1 MKTIEKLRKEKNL
14 SQEQIAKIAEMS
26 QSNYSKYERGILDI
40 SLSVAIKLAN
50 YFNVSLDFLCDRKW
64 ENKAYIEVWKLSDEQ
79 KANLYLIQQLT
90 PKNNLRANGYLM
102 GLFQEQG
109 GNFMYFLLSLI
120 STGILGYFMPQWMYN
135 LTWKD
140 LTDAFNGG
148 QSSAFEEFIKDIGLT
163 NQTASDIAR
172 EKIVTVVLITLAIFV
187 VMLIIT
193 SIIKKAL
200 KKSK

>member
-1 MKTIEKLRKEKNL
+1 
-14 SQEQIAKIAEMS
+14 
-26 QSNYSKYERGILDI
+26 
-40 SLSVAIKLAN
+40 
-50 YFNVSLDFLCDRKW
+50 
-64 ENKAYIEVWKLSDEQ
+64 
-79 KANLYLIQQLT
+79 
-90 PKNNLRANGYLM
+90 
-102 GLFQEQG
+102 
-109 GNFMYFLLSLI
+109 
-120 STGILGYFMPQWMYN
+120 MPQWMYN

-193 SIIKKAL
+193 SIIKKEL